1 MTSWTK
7 MFGGGAT
14 PASTAKRGR
23 RQVNQEGWN
32 GYARSWD
39 VARRRGEIP
48 GLPGDRSADAQH
60 LGDEWSLMEDTQ
72 FPYGLDVGTV
82 QSFAE
87 HIDARMLTP
96 FLPADRDL
104 SVMEVGPGG
113 GRITALL
120 LPRAR
125 QLYAVDVSEAMLDRL
140 QRRFAGD
147 SRIVRLQ
154 TDGTHIA
161 GIPSGSLDAAVTFD
175 AFVHL
180 EPWEIFRYLEIAR
193 TLLRE
198 GGIGIVHFSDVETP
212 IGFRLFQSQVP
223 GVIEKGVDFATFSVM
238 SKSIMRRF
246 LEELGFEIITITNE
260 IIPRDAVAVFRRRRG
275 EGGANAAAHHE

>member
-7 MFGGGAT
+7 MFGVGAA

-23 RQVNQEGWN
+23 RQVNREGWN
-32 GYARSWD
+32 DYARSWD

-48 GLPGDRSADAQH
+48 DLAGDRSADAQH

-82 QSFAE
+82 RSFAA

-96 FLPADRDL
+96 FLPAGKDL

-147 SRIVRLQ
+147 SRIVRLL

-212 IGFRLFQSQVP
+212 IGFRLFQSQV
-223 GVIEKGVDFATFSVM
+223 ASTS
-238 SKSIMRRF
+238 RRS
-246 LEELGFEIITITNE
+246 L
-260 IIPRDAVAVFRRRRG
+260 
-275 EGGANAAAHHE
+275 